1 MKEKGI
7 SQPDRK
13 SKLDTHTQKSSTSI
27 RHPFDI
33 EKNREESGSV
43 VVRSAPGVRRKVGRS
58 RKVMNVVV
66 ISSRNAK
73 VCDDDE

>member
-1 MKEKGI
+1 MGYPNRTKH
-7 SQPDRK
+7 PNW
-13 SKLDTHTQKSSTSI
+13 THTQKSSTSI

-43 VVRSAPGVRRKVGRS
+43 VVVSECARGEEEVGRS
-58 RKVMNVVV
+58 RNVMNVVV

-73 VCDDDE
+73 VCDDE